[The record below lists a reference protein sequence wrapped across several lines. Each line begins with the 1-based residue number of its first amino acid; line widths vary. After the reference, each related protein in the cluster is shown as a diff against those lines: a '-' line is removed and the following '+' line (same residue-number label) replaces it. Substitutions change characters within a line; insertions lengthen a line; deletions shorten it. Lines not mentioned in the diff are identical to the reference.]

1 MEGLVDGE
9 APATVKCRCMGA
21 ENKEGPERSALGE
34 LGVPSP
40 EPHIRDLEPFTSSPG
55 ALRKSSRAAQP
66 SAL

>member
-1 MEGLVDGE
+1 MWGRPGHGQVQLHGSREQGRPREDLRPRRAG
-9 APATVKCRCMGA
+9 R
-21 ENKEGPERSALGE
+21 
-34 LGVPSP
+34 PSP